1 MFPRDCGG
9 LSLLASSEIEAD
21 GLQLAFK
28 GSIFIQLAVNGQ
40 LGWGL
45 GQPDLVPDLV
55 VGNPVH
61 TRGVKPD
68 DL

>member
-1 MFPRDCGG
+1 MLGSF
-9 LSLLASSEIEAD
+9 EIEAD
-21 GLQLAFK
+21 GVQLAFK
-28 GSIFIQLAVNGQ
+28 ESIFIQLAVNGQ

-61 TRGVKPD
+61 SRGVEPD